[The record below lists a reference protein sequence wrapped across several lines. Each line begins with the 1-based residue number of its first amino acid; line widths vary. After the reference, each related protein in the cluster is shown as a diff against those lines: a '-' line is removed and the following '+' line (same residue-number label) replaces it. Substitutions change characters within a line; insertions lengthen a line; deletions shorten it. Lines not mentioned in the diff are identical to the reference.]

1 MPVDVERGL
10 ALVLREAAT
19 NIVRHAQATQARVEF
34 MLEGRMLAM
43 QIRDDGR
50 GGVQAEGNGLCGMRE
65 RVAAL
70 GGNLQ
75 VQSAKGEGTLLTVR
89 VPLAAATTPLPPGTP
104 SSLVQDGAA

>member
-1 MPVDVERGL
+1 MT
-10 ALVLREAAT
+10 AT
-19 NIVRHAQATQARVEF
+19 AP
-34 MLEGRMLAM
+34 
-43 QIRDDGR
+43 DS
-50 GGVQAEGNGLCGMRE
+50 GMTANAISASRE

-75 VQSAKGEGTLLTVR
+75 IQSAKGEGTLLTVR

>member
-1 MPVDVERGL
+1 
-10 ALVLREAAT
+10 
-19 NIVRHAQATQARVEF
+19 

-50 GGVQAEGNGLCGMRE
+50 GGVQAEGNRLCGMRE

-70 GGNLQ
+70 GQPSGS
-75 VQSAKGEGTLLTVR
+75 VRKGEGTLLTVR